1 MPDAARWAGQLCR
14 VGPGLNKY
22 TFTGKGKQ
30 PGSPKISDKSN
41 DPLLQPLQLKHL
53 TLRNR
58 IMSTAHACG
67 LEDRDAMP
75 GEVYQAYHEAKAR
88 GGLALTMFGG
98 SAFVDRDSTWASG
111 QLDMSG
117 DRVVPYLEA
126 FSERIHAAG
135 AAIMMQISHLGRRA
149 ETNSQYWLP
158 AIGPSPL
165 RETLHR
171 AFPREMDRQDIERV
185 VRAYGAAARRAWQG
199 GLDGIETM
207 VGGHLIGQFLSPM
220 TNQRTDEFGGS
231 IENRCRFGLMVHE
244 EIRRQVGDEFIVGM
258 RFVVDEADA
267 AGLGFDECVAM
278 ARVFQDSGLIDFF
291 NANYGRLDTMH
302 RMLTE
307 CMPGMES
314 RIAPWLEAA
323 GRFRAAV
330 ELPVFHAA
338 RITDLATARHAIR
351 DGLLDMVAMTRAH
364 IADPDI
370 VARLERGEE
379 DRIRPC
385 LGVTHCMGNSRPTC
399 VHNAASG
406 RETQWPQRIARA
418 PDAGLEAV
426 VVGAGPAGL
435 EAARILGERGHR
447 VRVFEATDRPGGQMR
462 MAAAAS
468 WRRDVVGIV
477 DWRVAELERLGVEV
491 RYNTLAEAED
501 VLGENP
507 DVVILATGGLPDLD
521 WLRGAELCI
530 PVWDILSGAVKPAA
544 EVIVYDGSGRHPGA
558 TAAEFCH
565 DAGSRV
571 DFVTID
577 EMPVE
582 ELEYGER
589 VIWRRELTRRGL
601 LPLTEHELIEVRRAE
616 AGLEA
621 VFKSEL
627 TGEERRL
634 QADQVIVE
642 RGLLPLDDLFDS
654 LRDAARNQGI
664 TDLDALVEGR
674 PQPGLA
680 RGDGYLLFR
689 IGDAASSRNLAAAMY
704 DALRLCSTL

>member
-1 MPDAARWAGQLCR
+1 
-14 VGPGLNKY
+14 
-22 TFTGKGKQ
+22 
-30 PGSPKISDKSN
+30 
-41 DPLLQPLQLKHL
+41 
-53 TLRNR
+53 
-58 IMSTAHACG
+58 
-67 LEDRDAMP
+67 MP
-75 GEVYQAYHEAKAR
+75 GEVYQAYHETKAR

-111 QLDMSG
+111 QLDMSS
-117 DRVVPYLEA
+117 DRILPYLET
-126 FSERIHAAG
+126 FSERIHAAD
-135 AAIMMQISHLGRRA
+135 AAIMMQVSHLGRRA
-149 ETNSQYWLP
+149 ETNSQFWLP
-158 AIGPSPL
+158 ALGPSPL

-171 AFPREMDRQDIERV
+171 SFPREMDRQDIERV
-185 VRAYGAAARRAWQG
+185 VRAYGAAARRAKQG

-220 TNQRTDEFGGS
+220 TNRRGDEFGGS

-244 EIRRQVGDEFIVGM
+244 EIRRQVGDDFIVGM
-258 RFVVDEADA
+258 RFLVDEAA
-267 AGLGFDECVAM
+267 ADGLGFDECVEIAHI
-278 ARVFQDSGLIDFF
+278 FQHSGLIDFF

-314 RIAPWLEAA
+314 PIAPWLETA

-330 ELPVFHAA
+330 ALPVFHAA

-351 DGLLDMVAMTRAH
+351 AGLLDMVAMTRAH

-370 VARLERGEE
+370 VSKLERGEE
-379 DRIRPC
+379 ERIRPC

-399 VHNAASG
+399 IHNAASG
-406 RETQWPQRIARA
+406 RETQWPQRIEPAA
-418 PDAGLEAV
+418 DTGLKAV
-426 VVGAGPAGL
+426 IVGAGPAGL

-477 DWRVAELERLGVEV
+477 DWRVAELEHLGVEV
-491 RYNTLAEAED
+491 QYNTLAEAGD

-507 DVVILATGGLPDLD
+507 DVVILATGGLPDID
-521 WLRGAELCI
+521 WLRGAELCTSS
-530 PVWDILSGAVKPAA
+530 WDILSGAVKPAA
-544 EVIVYDGSGRHPGA
+544 EVIVYDGSGRHAGA

-571 DFVTID
+571 GFVTID

-601 LPLTEHELIEVRRAE
+601 LPLTEHELVEVRRADT
-616 AGLEA
+616 GLEA

-627 TGEERRL
+627 TGEELLIR
-634 QADQVIVE
+634 ADQVIVE
-642 RGLLPLDDLFDS
+642 RGTLPLDDLFES
-654 LRDAARNQGI
+654 LRGNAVNKGV
-664 TDLDALVEGR
+664 TDLDALVDGK

-680 RGDGYLLFR
+680 RAAGYSLFR
-689 IGDAASSRNLAAAMY
+689 IGDAVSSRNLAAAMY

>member
-1 MPDAARWAGQLCR
+1 
-14 VGPGLNKY
+14 
-22 TFTGKGKQ
+22 
-30 PGSPKISDKSN
+30 
-41 DPLLQPLQLKHL
+41 
-53 TLRNR
+53 
-58 IMSTAHACG
+58 MSTSHACG

-75 GEVYQAYHEAKAR
+75 GEAYQAYHEAKAR

-117 DRVVPYLEA
+117 DRVVPYLEE
-126 FSERIHAAG
+126 FSRRIHAAG
-135 AAIMMQISHLGRRA
+135 AAIMMQLTHLGRRA

-158 AIGPSPL
+158 ALGPSPV

-185 VRAYGAAARRAWQG
+185 VQAYGAAARRAQQG

-220 TNQRTDEFGGS
+220 TNRRSDEFGGS

-258 RFVVDEADA
+258 RFLIDEADA
-267 AGLGFDECVAM
+267 AGLGFDECVEM
-278 ARVFQDSGLIDFF
+278 ARIFQDSGLIDFF
-291 NANYGRLDTMH
+291 NANYGRIDTMH

-314 RIAPWLEAA
+314 PIAPWLQAA

-338 RITDLATARHAIR
+338 RITDLATARHAVR

-370 VARLERGEE
+370 VSKLERGEE

-385 LGVTHCMGNSRPTC
+385 LGVTHCMGNNRPTC
-399 VHNAASG
+399 VHNPASG
-406 RETQWPQRIARA
+406 RERHWPQRIERSS
-418 PDAGLEAV
+418 DAGQRAV

-435 EAARILGERGHR
+435 EAARILAERGHR
-447 VRVFEATDRPGGQMR
+447 VTLFEATDQPGGQMR

-468 WRRDVVGIV
+468 WRRDVIGIV
-477 DWRVAELERLGVEV
+477 DWRLAELERLGVEL

-507 DVVILATGGLPDLD
+507 DIVILATGGLPDLD
-521 WLRGAELCI
+521 WLPGAELCT
-530 PVWDILSGAVKPAA
+530 PVWDILSGSVKPAA
-544 EVIVYDGSGRHPGA
+544 EVLVYDGTGRHPGA

-571 DFVTID
+571 RFVTID
-577 EMPVE
+577 EMPVA

-589 VIWRRELTRRGL
+589 VIWRRELARRDL
-601 LPLTEHELIEVRRAE
+601 LPLTEYELIELRRAD
-616 AGLEA
+616 AALEA
-621 VFKSEL
+621 IFRSEL
-627 TGEERRL
+627 TGQTRSL
-634 QADQVIVE
+634 KADQVVVE
-642 RGLLPLDDLFDS
+642 RGTLPFDELFDS
-654 LRDAARNQGI
+654 LRGDADNLGL
-664 TDLDALVEGR
+664 TDLDALVEGK
-674 PQPGLA
+674 PQPALA
-680 RGDGYLLFR
+680 QGSGYSLFR

-704 DALRLCSTL
+704 DALRLCSTI